1 MKKFLSLFALLA
13 GLANSHAN
21 LVFSDSFTYPDGNL
35 VGAAGSPWNAHDA
48 PANLPVQVI
57 SGQARIAA
65 SSASAQDINTSSM
78 PGGPFTSVGPTTALY
93 VSFTV
98 RFTALP
104 NPQGSYVAH
113 FNTTGNFRCR
123 IWASTANATAGTFR
137 LGVGNNSASTAASG
151 QVATDLAL
159 NTDYPIVVRYELAT
173 GLSKIWLNPATENDA
188 SVSASDA
195 PAVPLPNISAFA
207 FRQANGIGIMLIDNL
222 IIGTAFTDVVGGN
235 LPPTISPIATQSI
248 PRNGNTGPLGFAVG
262 DDHTPAGNLTLSG
275 SSDNQSLVPDGNI
288 TFGGSG
294 GSRSVIVTPVAGQ
307 QGQANITLTV
317 NDGSTAAATSFLLK
331 VGAPTVNPVANQIT
345 SMNTVL
351 GPLAFAVADAEEGS
365 GALVV
370 TATSSNQRLLPANNF
385 GLGGSGG
392 NRMLTLVPANGET
405 GLTTVTIT
413 ADDGHQ
419 TATTSFLLTV
429 HPVLGLMISDDFN
442 RANASLVDEVV
453 WFNHSGFFGETEIV
467 GNRLALSQHLI
478 EDVSHRL
485 AGGTILPI
493 EGGYVFFASFVAN
506 FSELP
511 TGAGT
516 YFAHF
521 KDDAFRFK
529 ARIVAT
535 TAGASTGTLRL
546 GISSESDSIAPESRH
561 PTDLNLN
568 TDYLVVIR
576 LNAAT
581 GESRLWVNPSA
592 EASGFVNSTD
602 APLGAPVQSFAFRQS
617 GPPSATAGM
626 GVLTVDG
633 LKVGTAF
640 RNVVSN
646 LPVPLG
652 FTVNNTTIRLS
663 WPAGQGYLLRRAT
676 SLPAAPANWSN
687 VPFINEGANDVSNLD
702 VTTGNG
708 FFRLEKSN

>member
-13 GLANSHAN
+13 GFTNAHAK
-21 LVFSDSFTYPDGNL
+21 LVFSDGFTYPDGNL
-35 VGAAGSPWNAHDA
+35 VGAPGSPWNAHSGAGNGPVVVQAGAIEVSRSRAEDVN
-48 PANLPVQVI
+48 ANL
-57 SGQARIAA
+57 
-65 SSASAQDINTSSM
+65 
-78 PGGPFTSVGPTTALY
+78 PGGPFASGGPTTMLY
-93 VSFTV
+93 AGFSV

-104 NPQGSYVAH
+104 TTTGSYFAH
-113 FNTTGNFRCR
+113 FGSSNMRGRV
-123 IWASTANATAGTFR
+123 WASIANATAGGFR
-137 LGVGNNSASTAASG
+137 LGIGNSSTADAASG
-151 QVATDLAL
+151 QIATDLAL
-159 NTDYPIVVRYELAT
+159 NTDYSIVVRYVLAT
-173 GLSKIWLNPATENDA
+173 GVSSIWLNP
-188 SVSASDA
+188 SVETDPSVTAADA
-195 PAVPLPNISAFA
+195 PGASLPSIAAFS
-207 FRQANGIGIMLIDNL
+207 FRQNNGMGIMLIDNL
-222 IIGTAFTDVVGGN
+222 IIGTAFADVVGGN
-235 LPPTISPIATQSI
+235 LPPTISPVTTQSI
-248 PRNGNTGPLGFAVG
+248 PRNGNTGALGFAVG
-262 DDHTPAGNLTLSG
+262 DDHTPAGSLTLSG

-288 TFGGSG
+288 AFGGSG
-294 GSRSVIVTPVAGQ
+294 GSRTVIVTPIVGQ
-307 QGQANITLTV
+307 QGQANITMTV
-317 NDGSTAAATSFLLK
+317 SDGSTTAATSFLLK

-345 SMNTVL
+345 PMNTVL
-351 GPLAFAVADAEEGS
+351 GPLVFTIADAEEGA

-370 TATSSNQRLLPANNF
+370 TATSSNQLLLPANNF

-392 NRMLTLVPANGET
+392 SRTLTLVPANGET

-419 TATTSFLLTV
+419 TAATSFLLTV

-485 AGGTILPI
+485 DGGTILPI

-511 TGAGT
+511 AGAGT

-529 ARIVAT
+529 ARIAAT
-535 TAGASTGTLRL
+535 TAGASAGTLRL
-546 GISSESDSIAPESRH
+546 GISSESDSTAPESRH
-561 PTDLNLN
+561 PTELNLD

-581 GESRLWVNPSA
+581 GESRLWVNPTA

-617 GPPSATAGM
+617 GPSNGM
-626 GVLTVDG
+626 GVLTVDD

-640 RNVVSN
+640 SDVVSN
-646 LPVPLG
+646 LPVLLG
-652 FTVNNTTIRLS
+652 FTVNNQTIRLS
-663 WPAGQGYLLRRAT
+663 WPAGQGYSLRRAT

-702 VTTGNG
+702 VATGNG